1 MSTWLYTP
9 CASVHVHKHPVP
21 WITCIGTVDEAD
33 ICTSSALAP
42 NTLVLPIPFHKH
54 FTGLNSYYS
63 SVNLDTWL
71 WMLSVISLPIP
82 WHKLTQCS
90 ISLLTMYVKAL
101 YSNSHSCGPLY
112 HTIYNI
118 PFTSTIAV
126 LHQQSSANAM
136 HMWATPYNNT
146 GSVPEGML
154 WIGCHD
160 TTTMEPHLLNVPMI
174 NSSFY
179 PYPHIPLHMCTIR
192 TLFPSEGCPNYTGS
206 SVCSSHHTRHV
217 LVRTPHTHTHFKHT
231 GGGPQTTNMHK
242 HGPTKGIAQYD
253 IIMSKCKNYTVWR
266 DQLQWSSLTW
276 ECAAWTILSRPNTR

>member
-21 WITCIGTVDEAD
+21 WITCIGAVDEAD
-33 ICTSSALAP
+33 ICTSLALAP

-54 FTGLNSYYS
+54 FTRLNSYYS

-82 WHKLTQCS
+82 WPKLTQCS

-126 LHQQSSANAM
+126 LVHQQSTANAI

-174 NSSFY
+174 NSSFSTRENNLTLTH
-179 PYPHIPLHMCTIR
+179 PYICVQSGLFFLLKGVQTIR
-192 TLFPSEGCPNYTGS
+192 APLSVHRTTPGTYWIGPS
-206 SVCSSHHTRHV
+206 
-217 LVRTPHTHTHFKHT
+217 HTHTL
-231 GGGPQTTNMHK
+231 QTHWWWPTNYEHAQAWF
-242 HGPTKGIAQYD
+242 PPKGLHNMI
-253 IIMSKCKNYTVWR
+253 
-266 DQLQWSSLTW
+266 
-276 ECAAWTILSRPNTR
+276 